1 MSLILEELV
10 GSRSLSEGRKEGAL
24 ERTLEK
30 IYVIKGTDDPE
41 DPDILALGPQSGEAL
56 GDGRLGLFVSGR
68 KFDVLKVNSNGSD
81 GALKLTITY
90 GPPERLPNNN
100 ESDPEY
106 ELSTMAETAH
116 IEQAQSQTHYPSDPN
131 HVGTAIGVTSDK
143 IEGVDIYVPK
153 GTYTQTKELASLSS
167 SYRAML
173 MNMTGTIN
181 SAAWKGWNAFE
192 VLFLGVTARRKGYGI
207 WKLQYSF
214 AIQPSVAQ
222 SFDTVSGTVGFTK
235 LGWDYMWLERVRSAT
250 DDGTQVQQQ
259 IEAVHVAR
267 VYQTS
272 NFGALGL
279 GN

>member
-10 GSRSLSEGRKEGAL
+10 GSRSLTEGRKEGAL

-30 IYVIKGTDDPE
+30 IYVIRGTDDPE

-68 KFDVLKVNSNGSD
+68 KFDVLKVNSNGND

-100 ESDPEY
+100 DSDPEY

-116 IEQAQSQTHYPSDPN
+116 IEEAQSQSHYPNDPN
-131 HVGTAIGVTSDK
+131 NVRNAIGVASDK

-153 GTYTQTKELASLSS
+153 GTYTQTKELFSLSS

-173 MNMTGTIN
+173 MNMTGTVN
-181 SAAWKGWNAFE
+181 NAAWKGWNAYE
-192 VLFLGVTARRKGYGI
+192 VLFLGVTARRKGYGV

-214 AIQPSVAQ
+214 AIQPSIAQ
-222 SFDTVSGTVGFTK
+222 SFVTVGGAVNFTK
-235 LGWDYMWLERVRSAT
+235 NGWDYMWLERHESAT
-250 DDGTQVQQQ
+250 ESGNQTQRD

-267 VYQTS
+267 VYPATS
-272 NFGALGL
+272 FSALGL